1 MMDSLTIPALVMT
14 EEWTVIAWNRLVARV
29 FRDYGA
35 MPLEDRNL
43 FKILLLNDS
52 YKRYEQEYHDMV
64 RRLTARLKWDYSR
77 AIRVEV
83 FDALIKEMMER
94 SELFRQFWLNGDIMA
109 HFEGPNTRLL
119 PDLGE
124 ISFHHTSYAVEQE
137 PSQRLMLFAPANAE
151 TAEKL
156 RLILAEESAGSVPE
170 AVD

>member
-1 MMDSLTIPALVMT
+1 
-14 EEWTVIAWNRLVARV
+14 
-29 FRDYGA
+29 
-35 MPLEDRNL
+35 MPEEDRNL
-43 FKILLLNDS
+43 FKILLLGDS
-52 YKRYEQEYHDMV
+52 YKVHEDEYRDMV

-77 AIRVEV
+77 ATRVEM
-83 FDALIKEMMER
+83 FDALIAEMMER

-156 RLILAEESAGSVPE
+156 RRIEAEDAH
-170 AVD
+170 A